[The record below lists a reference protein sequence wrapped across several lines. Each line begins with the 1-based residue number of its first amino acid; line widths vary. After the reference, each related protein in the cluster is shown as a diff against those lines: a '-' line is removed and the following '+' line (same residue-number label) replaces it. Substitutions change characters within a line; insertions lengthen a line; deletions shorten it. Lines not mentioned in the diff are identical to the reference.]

1 MTQQIIN
8 IGSTPNDR
16 TGDTM
21 VVGATKIN
29 ANFSELYRLV
39 NDRSIIQANAL
50 GGTTLAS
57 NVVASSLT
65 SVGTLTNLSVTN
77 AITGSIN
84 GNARTVTNGVYS
96 NVSYH
101 DPAWVASLNYNKITG
116 FPLGF
121 NSTPAGVGPTGALG
135 GVKVDGST
143 ITIDVNGVIS
153 SFSTY
158 TLPVASQSTLGGVR
172 VDGTTVVMN
181 GNVLS
186 AISAI
191 GTAAAGA
198 LTGTTLAANVVN
210 SSLTSIGTLT
220 ALSVTGNSNLGGD
233 LYLSGNLTVNG
244 TTTTINSTTLSV
256 DDKNIELGSIASPS
270 DITADGGGITLK
282 GTTNKTITW
291 LSSTGRWTFNTAVE
305 ATSFVGNASTAT
317 KLAATKSINGVAFDG
332 SADITVA
339 VDASTL
345 SGNTLNSTITSSS
358 LTSVGTLANLTVT
371 NPIAGSVTGSA
382 ATLTTSRNINGV
394 AFNGSADITVAAA
407 AGTLSG
413 SILAG
418 NVLSSSLTSVGT
430 IVTGTWNA
438 TAIGPTKGGTG
449 LSAYTSGDI
458 IYASA
463 TNVLSR
469 LAKGVNGQVLTLVA
483 GFPAY
488 ADVPVYTLPTSSTS
502 TLGGVKVDGTTITI
516 NGSGIISS
524 TGGYSLPVASTTV
537 LGGVKI
543 DGSTITLNGS
553 NQLVA
558 TAYSLP
564 TATVGTLST
573 GTLGGVKVDGTTI
586 TITNGV
592 ISGANTYTLPAASTS
607 TLGGVTVAAVGTSG
621 LNNTSGAISLA
632 TAGTSQL
639 GGVKIDGTTI
649 TIDGSGVISSAS
661 GLTSRGTVA
670 GTTASLAN
678 NATGNLTIAGF
689 KGYVLYKIQTSAG
702 AWVRIYT
709 DGSSRTA
716 DAGRAQTSDPSP
728 GSGVIAEVIT
738 SGAQTIVVGPGT
750 IGFNNES
757 SPTTNIELAVT
768 NLSGSTATVTVTL
781 TILKIEV

>member
-50 GGTTLAS
+50 GGTTLAG

-77 AITGSIN
+77 TITGSIN

-96 NVSYH
+96 NISYH
-101 DPAWVASLNYNKITG
+101 DPAWIASLNYNKITG

-121 NSTPAGVGPTGALG
+121 NSTPAGVGPTGVLG

-143 ITIDVNGVIS
+143 ITIDANGVIS
-153 SFSTY
+153 SASAY
-158 TLPVASQSTLGGVR
+158 NLPTASQSTLGGVR

-198 LTGTTLAANVVN
+198 LTGTTIASNVVN
-210 SSLTSIGTLT
+210 SSLTRVGTLT
-220 ALSVTGNSNLGGD
+220 ALSVTGDSNFGGN
-233 LYLSGNLTVNG
+233 LFLSGNLTVNG

-270 DITADGGGITLK
+270 DITADGGGVTLK
-282 GTTNKTITW
+282 GTTDKTITW

-317 KLAATKSINGVAFDG
+317 KLAASKSINGVAFDG

-358 LTSVGTLANLTVT
+358 LTTVGTLANLTVT

-382 ATLTTSRNINGV
+382 ATLATSRNINGV

-407 AGTLSG
+407 AGTLTG

-430 IVTGTWNA
+430 IATGTWNA
-438 TAIGPTKGGTG
+438 TSIGPTKGGTG

-469 LAKGVNGQVLTLVA
+469 LAKGVNGQVLTVVA

-502 TLGGVKVDGTTITI
+502 VLGGVKVDGTTITI
-516 NGSGIISS
+516 TNGVITS
-524 TGGYSLPVASTTV
+524 TGGYSLPTASTST

-558 TAYSLP
+558 TAYTLP
-564 TATVGTLST
+564 TASNSV
-573 GTLGGVKVDGTTI
+573 LGGVKVDGTTI
-586 TITNGV
+586 TINGSGV
-592 ISGANTYTLPAASTS
+592 ISGANTYTLPTAGTS

-661 GLTSRGTVA
+661 GLASRGTVA

-678 NATGNLTIAGF
+678 NATGNLTIVGF

-709 DGSSRTA
+709 DGASRTA

>member
-29 ANFSELYRLV
+29 ANFTELYRLV
-39 NDRSIIQANAL
+39 NDRLVIQANAL

-57 NVVASSLT
+57 NVVSSSLT

-77 AITGSIN
+77 PITGSVT
-84 GNARTVTNGVYS
+84 GNAGTVTNGLYR
-96 NVSYH
+96 NVVYH
-101 DPAWVASLNYNKITG
+101 DPTWIASLNYNKITG

-143 ITIDVNGVIS
+143 ITIDANGVIR

-198 LTGTTLAANVVN
+198 LTGTTIASNVVN
-210 SSLTSIGTLT
+210 SSLTSVGTLT
-220 ALSVTGNSNLGGD
+220 SLSVNGDSNLGGN

-244 TTTTINSTTLSV
+244 STTTVNSTTLNV
-256 DDKNIELGSIASPS
+256 DDKNIELGSISSPS
-270 DITADGGGITLK
+270 DITANGGGITLK
-282 GTTNKTITW
+282 GTTDKTIIW

-317 KLAATKSINGVAFDG
+317 KFATAKNINGVAFDG
-332 SADITVA
+332 SADITVT
-339 VDASTL
+339 VDVSTL
-345 SGNTLNSTITSSS
+345 TGTTLNSTITSSS
-358 LTSVGTLANLTVT
+358 LTSVGTLTNLTVT

-382 ATLTTSRNINGV
+382 ARLTTSRTINGI
-394 AFNGSADITVAAA
+394 AFDGSADITVAAA
-407 AGTLSG
+407 AGTLTG
-413 SILAG
+413 TILAG
-418 NVLSSSLTSVGT
+418 NVVSSSLTSVGT
-430 IVTGTWNA
+430 IATGTWNA
-438 TAIGPTKGGTG
+438 TAIGSTKGGTG
-449 LSAYTSGDI
+449 QTTYTSGDM

-463 TNVLSR
+463 ANTLSK
-469 LAKGVNGQVLTLVA
+469 LAKGVNGQVLTTVA
-483 GFPAY
+483 GFPAW

-502 TLGGVKVDGTTITI
+502 TLGGVKVDGSTITI
-516 NGSGIISS
+516 SNGVISS
-524 TGGYSLPVASTTV
+524 TGGYTLPTASTTV
-537 LGGVKI
+537 LGGVKV

-564 TATVGTLST
+564 TATVGTIST

-632 TAGTSQL
+632 TAGTTQL
-639 GGVKIDGTTI
+639 GGVKVDGTTV
-649 TIDGSGVISSAS
+649 TIDGNGVISSAS
-661 GLTSRGTVA
+661 SLASRGTAA

-678 NATGNLTIAGF
+678 NATGNLTIVGF

-709 DGSSRTA
+709 DAASRTA

-728 GSGVIAEVIT
+728 GSGIIAEIIT

-768 NLSGSTATVTVTL
+768 NLSGSTATITVTL
-781 TILKIEV
+781 TILKIEA

>member
-29 ANFSELYRLV
+29 SNFTELYRLV
-39 NDRSIIQANAL
+39 NDRSVTQANAL
-50 GGTTLAS
+50 GGTTIAS

-77 AITGSIN
+77 PITGSVT
-84 GNARTVTNGVYS
+84 GNAGTVTNGLYR
-96 NVSYH
+96 NVVYH
-101 DPAWVASLNYNKITG
+101 DPTWIASLNYNKITG

-121 NSTPAGVGPTGALG
+121 NSTPAGVGPTGTLG
-135 GVKVDGST
+135 GVKVDGSS
-143 ITIDVNGVIS
+143 ITIDANGVIR

-172 VDGTTVVMN
+172 VDGTTVIMN

-191 GTAAAGA
+191 GTAAASA
-198 LTGTTLAANVVN
+198 LTGTTIASNVIN
-210 SSLTSIGTLT
+210 SSLTGVGTLT
-220 ALSVTGNSNLGGD
+220 SLSVNGDSNLGGN

-244 TTTTINSTTLSV
+244 STTTVNSTTLNV
-256 DDKNIELGSIASPS
+256 DDKNIELGSISSPS

-282 GTTNKTITW
+282 GTTDKTITW
-291 LSSTGRWTFNTAVE
+291 VSSTGRWTFNTAVE
-305 ATSFVGNASTAT
+305 ATAFVGNASTAT
-317 KLAATKSINGVAFDG
+317 KFATSKNINGVAFDG
-332 SADITVA
+332 SADITVT
-339 VDASTL
+339 VDVGTL
-345 SGNTLNSTITSSS
+345 TGTTLNSTITSSS

-371 NPIAGSVTGSA
+371 NAIAGSVTGSA
-382 ATLTTSRNINGV
+382 ATLTTSRNINSV

-407 AGTLSG
+407 AGTLTG

-430 IVTGTWNA
+430 IATGTWNA

-469 LAKGVNGQVLTLVA
+469 LAKGVNGQVLTVVA

-488 ADVPVYTLPTSSTS
+488 SDVPVYTLPTASTS
-502 TLGGVKVDGTTITI
+502 TLGGVKVDGSTITI
-516 NGSGIISS
+516 SNGIITS
-524 TGGYSLPVASTTV
+524 TGGYSLPTASTTV

-553 NQLVA
+553 SQLVA

-564 TATVGTLST
+564 TATAGTIST

-639 GGVKIDGTTI
+639 GGVKVDGTTV

-661 GLTSRGTVA
+661 SLASRGTVT

-678 NATGNLTIAGF
+678 NATGNLTIVGF

-702 AWVRIYT
+702 AWVRMYT
-709 DGSSRTA
+709 DGASRTA
-716 DAGRAQTSDPSP
+716 DASRLQTSDPSP
-728 GSGVIAEVIT
+728 GSGIIAEIIT

-768 NLSGSTATVTVTL
+768 NLSGSTATITVTL
-781 TILKIEV
+781 TILKIEA

>member
-50 GGTTLAS
+50 GGTTLAG

-77 AITGSIN
+77 PITGSVT
-84 GNARTVTNGVYS
+84 GNAGTVTNGLYRNIV
-96 NVSYH
+96 YH
-101 DPAWVASLNYNKITG
+101 DPTWIASLNYNKITG

-135 GVKVDGST
+135 GVKVDGSS
-143 ITIDVNGVIS
+143 ITIDANGVIR

-172 VDGTTVVMN
+172 VDGTTVIMN

-198 LTGTTLAANVVN
+198 LTGTTIAANVVN
-210 SSLTSIGTLT
+210 SSLTRVGTLT
-220 ALSVTGNSNLGGD
+220 ALSVTGDSNLGGN
-233 LYLSGNLTVNG
+233 LFLSGNLTVNG

-256 DDKNIELGSIASPS
+256 DDKNIELGSISSPS

-282 GTTNKTITW
+282 GTTDKTITW

-317 KLAATKSINGVAFDG
+317 KLAASKNINGVAFDG

-358 LTSVGTLANLTVT
+358 LTSIGTLANLTVT

-382 ATLTTSRNINGV
+382 ATLATSRNINGV

-407 AGTLSG
+407 AGTLTG
-413 SILAG
+413 TILAG
-418 NVLSSSLTSVGT
+418 NVVSSSLTSVGT
-430 IVTGTWNA
+430 IATGTWNA

-469 LAKGVNGQVLTLVA
+469 LAKGVNGQVLTVVA

-502 TLGGVKVDGTTITI
+502 VLGGVKVDGTTITI
-516 NGSGIISS
+516 TNGVITS
-524 TGGYSLPVASTTV
+524 TGGYSLPTASTST

-558 TAYSLP
+558 TAYTLP
-564 TATVGTLST
+564 TASNSV
-573 GTLGGVKVDGTTI
+573 LGGVKVDGTTI
-586 TITNGV
+586 TINGSGV
-592 ISGANTYTLPAASTS
+592 ISGANTYTLPTAGTS

-661 GLTSRGTVA
+661 GLASRGTVA

-678 NATGNLTIAGF
+678 NATGNLTIVGF

-709 DGSSRTA
+709 DGASRTA
-716 DAGRAQTSDPSP
+716 DASRAQTSDPSP

>member
-29 ANFSELYRLV
+29 ANFTELYRLV
-39 NDRSIIQANAL
+39 NDRLVIQANAL

-57 NVVASSLT
+57 NVVSSSLT

-77 AITGSIN
+77 PITGSVT
-84 GNARTVTNGVYS
+84 GNAGTVTNGLYR
-96 NVSYH
+96 NVVYH
-101 DPAWVASLNYNKITG
+101 DPTWIASLNYNKITG

-121 NSTPAGVGPTGALG
+121 NSTPAGVGPTGTLG
-135 GVKVDGST
+135 GVKVDGSS
-143 ITIDVNGVIS
+143 ITIDANGVIR

-172 VDGTTVVMN
+172 VDGTTVIMN

-191 GTAAAGA
+191 GTAAASA
-198 LTGTTLAANVVN
+198 LTGTTIASNVVN
-210 SSLTSIGTLT
+210 SSLTRVGTLT
-220 ALSVTGNSNLGGD
+220 SLSVNGDSNLGGD

-244 TTTTINSTTLSV
+244 STTTVNSTTLNV
-256 DDKNIELGSIASPS
+256 DDKNIELGSISSPS

-282 GTTNKTITW
+282 GTTDKTITW
-291 LSSTGRWTFNTAVE
+291 ISSTGRWTFNTAVE

-317 KLAATKSINGVAFDG
+317 KFATAKNINGVAFDG
-332 SADITVA
+332 SADITVT
-339 VDASTL
+339 VDVSTL
-345 SGNTLNSTITSSS
+345 TGTTLNSTITSSS

-371 NPIAGSVTGSA
+371 NAIAGSVTGSA

-407 AGTLSG
+407 AGTLTG

-430 IVTGTWNA
+430 IATGTWNA

-469 LAKGVNGQVLTLVA
+469 LAKGVNGQVLTVVA

-488 ADVPVYTLPTSSTS
+488 SDVPVYTLPTASTS
-502 TLGGVKVDGTTITI
+502 TLGGVKVDGSTITI
-516 NGSGIISS
+516 SNGIITS
-524 TGGYSLPVASTTV
+524 TGGYTLPTASTTV

-553 NQLVA
+553 SQLVA

-564 TATVGTLST
+564 TATVGTINT

-639 GGVKIDGTTI
+639 GGVKVDGTTV

-661 GLTSRGTVA
+661 SLASRGTVT

-678 NATGNLTIAGF
+678 NATGNLTIVGF
-689 KGYVLYKIQTSAG
+689 KGYILYKIQTSAG
-702 AWVRIYT
+702 AWVRMYT
-709 DGSSRTA
+709 DGASRTA
-716 DAGRAQTSDPSP
+716 DASRLQTSDPSP
-728 GSGVIAEVIT
+728 GSGIIAEIIT

-768 NLSGSTATVTVTL
+768 NLSGSTATITVTL
-781 TILKIEV
+781 TILKIEA

>member
-29 ANFSELYRLV
+29 ANFTELYRIV
-39 NDRSIIQANAL
+39 NDRSVIQANAL
-50 GGTTLAS
+50 GGTTLAN
-57 NVVASSLT
+57 NVISSSLT

-77 AITGSIN
+77 PIAGSITG
-84 GNARTVTNGVYS
+84 NAGTVTHGVYD
-96 NVSYH
+96 NVVYQ
-101 DPAWVASLNYNKITG
+101 DPSWIASLNYNKIVG

-121 NSTPAGVGPTGALG
+121 NSTPAGVGPYGALG
-135 GVKVDGST
+135 GVKVDGVT
-143 ITIDVNGVIS
+143 ITIDENDVIRS
-153 SFSTY
+153 ASAY
-158 TLPVASQSTLGGVR
+158 TLPVASTQTLGGVR
-172 VDGTTVVMN
+172 VDGTTVIMN

-198 LTGTTLAANVVN
+198 LTGTTIASNVVN
-210 SSLTSIGTLT
+210 SSLTTVGSLT
-220 ALSVTGNSNLGGD
+220 SLSVTGDSNLGGN

-244 TTTTINSTTLSV
+244 STTTVNATTLTV
-256 DDKNIELGSIASPS
+256 DDKNIELGSVPSPS

-282 GTTNKTITW
+282 GTTDKTIIW
-291 LSSTGRWTFNTAVE
+291 SSSTGRWTFNTAVE

-317 KLAATKSINGVAFDG
+317 KLAAVKYINGIGFDG
-332 SADITVA
+332 SADITVTA
-339 VDASTL
+339 DANTLTGSTL
-345 SGNTLNSTITSSS
+345 KSTITSSS

-371 NPIAGSVTGSA
+371 NTISGSVSGSA
-382 ATLTTSRNINGV
+382 ATLTTSRNINGI
-394 AFNGSADITVAAA
+394 AFNGSADITVSAA
-407 AGTLSG
+407 AGTLTG
-413 SILAG
+413 TILAG
-418 NVLSSSLTSVGT
+418 NVVSSSLTSVGT
-430 IVTGTWNA
+430 IATGTWNA
-438 TAIGPTKGGTG
+438 TAIGATKGGTG
-449 LSAYTSGDI
+449 LTSYASGDV

-469 LAKGVNGQVLTLVA
+469 LAKGANGQVLTVVA

-502 TLGGVKVDGTTITI
+502 VLGGVKVDGSTITI
-516 NGSGIISS
+516 TNGVISS
-524 TGGYSLPVASTTV
+524 TGGYTLPTASTTV

-558 TAYSLP
+558 TAYTLP
-564 TATVGTLST
+564 TASNSV
-573 GTLGGVKVDGTTI
+573 LGGVKVDGTTI
-586 TITNGV
+586 TIDGSGV
-592 ISGANTYTLPAASTS
+592 ISGANTYTLPTASTS

-632 TAGTSQL
+632 TAGTIQL

-661 GLTSRGTVA
+661 SLASRGTVA

-678 NATGNLTIAGF
+678 NATGNLTIVGF
-689 KGYVLYKIQTSAG
+689 KGYVLYKIQTSVG

-709 DGSSRTA
+709 DGASRTA
-716 DAGRAQTSDPSP
+716 DASRVQTSDPSP
-728 GSGVIAEVIT
+728 GSGIIAEVIT
-738 SGAQTIVVGPGT
+738 SGAQTIVISPGT

-781 TILKIEV
+781 TIVKIEG

>member
-29 ANFSELYRLV
+29 ANFTELYRIV
-39 NDRSIIQANAL
+39 NDRSVIQANAL
-50 GGTTLAS
+50 GGTTLAN
-57 NVVASSLT
+57 NVISSSLT

-77 AITGSIN
+77 PIAGSITG
-84 GNARTVTNGVYS
+84 NAGTVTHGVYD
-96 NVSYH
+96 NVVYQ
-101 DPAWVASLNYNKITG
+101 DPSWIASLNYNKIVG

-121 NSTPAGVGPTGALG
+121 NSTPAGVGPYGALG
-135 GVKVDGST
+135 GVKVDGVT
-143 ITIDVNGVIS
+143 ITIDENDVIRS
-153 SFSTY
+153 ASAY
-158 TLPVASQSTLGGVR
+158 TLPVASTQTLGGVR
-172 VDGTTVVMN
+172 VDGTTVIMN

-198 LTGTTLAANVVN
+198 LTGTTIASNVVN
-210 SSLTSIGTLT
+210 SSLTTVGSLT
-220 ALSVTGNSNLGGD
+220 SLSVTGDSNLGGN

-244 TTTTINSTTLSV
+244 STTTVNATTLTV
-256 DDKNIELGSIASPS
+256 DDKNIELGSVPSPS

-282 GTTNKTITW
+282 GTTDKTIIW
-291 LSSTGRWTFNTAVE
+291 SSSTGRWTFNTAVE

-317 KLAATKSINGVAFDG
+317 KLAAVKYINGIGFDG
-332 SADITVA
+332 SADITVTA
-339 VDASTL
+339 DANTLTGSTL
-345 SGNTLNSTITSSS
+345 KSTITSSS

-371 NPIAGSVTGSA
+371 NTISGSVSGSA
-382 ATLTTSRNINGV
+382 ATLTTSRNINGI
-394 AFNGSADITVAAA
+394 AFNGSADITVSAA
-407 AGTLSG
+407 AGTLTG
-413 SILAG
+413 TILAG
-418 NVLSSSLTSVGT
+418 NVVSSSLTSVGT
-430 IVTGTWNA
+430 IATGTWNA
-438 TAIGPTKGGTG
+438 TAIGATKGGTG
-449 LSAYTSGDI
+449 LTSYASGDV

-463 TNVLSR
+463 ANTLSK
-469 LAKGVNGQVLTLVA
+469 LAKGVNSQVLTLVA
-483 GFPAY
+483 GFPAWS
-488 ADVPVYTLPTSSTS
+488 DVPVYTLPTSSTS
-502 TLGGVKVDGTTITI
+502 VLGGVKVDGSTITI
-516 NGSGIISS
+516 TNGVISS
-524 TGGYSLPVASTTV
+524 TGGYSLPTASTTV

-558 TAYSLP
+558 TAYTLP
-564 TATVGTLST
+564 TASNSV
-573 GTLGGVKVDGTTI
+573 LGGVKVDGTTI
-586 TITNGV
+586 TINGSGV
-592 ISGANTYTLPAASTS
+592 ISGANTYTLPTASTS

-661 GLTSRGTVA
+661 SLASRGTVA

-678 NATGNLTIAGF
+678 NATGNLTIVGF
-689 KGYVLYKIQTSAG
+689 KGYVLYKIQTSVG

-709 DGSSRTA
+709 DGASRTA
-716 DAGRAQTSDPSP
+716 DASRVQTSDPSP
-728 GSGVIAEVIT
+728 GSGIIAEVIT
-738 SGAQTIVVGPGT
+738 SGAQTIVISPGT

-781 TILKIEV
+781 TIVKIEG

>member
-1 MTQQIIN
+1 
-8 IGSTPNDR
+8 
-16 TGDTM
+16 M

-29 ANFSELYRLV
+29 SNFTELYRLV
-39 NDRSIIQANAL
+39 NDRSVTQANAL
-50 GGTTLAS
+50 GGTTIAS

-77 AITGSIN
+77 PITGSVT
-84 GNARTVTNGVYS
+84 GNAGTVTNGLYR
-96 NVSYH
+96 NVVYH
-101 DPAWVASLNYNKITG
+101 DPTWIASLNYNKITG

-121 NSTPAGVGPTGALG
+121 NSTPAGVGPTGTLG
-135 GVKVDGST
+135 GVKVDGSS
-143 ITIDVNGVIS
+143 ITIDANGVIR

-172 VDGTTVVMN
+172 VDGTTVIMN

-191 GTAAAGA
+191 GTAAASA
-198 LTGTTLAANVVN
+198 LTGTTIASNVIN
-210 SSLTSIGTLT
+210 SSLTGVGTLT
-220 ALSVTGNSNLGGD
+220 SLSVNGDSNLGGN

-244 TTTTINSTTLSV
+244 STTTVNSTTLNV
-256 DDKNIELGSIASPS
+256 DDKNIELGSISSPS

-282 GTTNKTITW
+282 GTTDKTITW
-291 LSSTGRWTFNTAVE
+291 VSSTGRWTFNTAVE
-305 ATSFVGNASTAT
+305 ATAFVGNASTAT
-317 KLAATKSINGVAFDG
+317 KFATSKNINGVAFDG
-332 SADITVA
+332 SADITVT
-339 VDASTL
+339 VDVGTL
-345 SGNTLNSTITSSS
+345 TGTTLNSTITSSS

-371 NPIAGSVTGSA
+371 NAIAGSVTGSA
-382 ATLTTSRNINGV
+382 ATLTTSRNINSV

-407 AGTLSG
+407 AGTLTG

-430 IVTGTWNA
+430 IATGTWNA

-469 LAKGVNGQVLTLVA
+469 LAKGVNGQVLTVVA

-488 ADVPVYTLPTSSTS
+488 SDVPVYTLPTASTS
-502 TLGGVKVDGTTITI
+502 TLGGVKVDGSTITI
-516 NGSGIISS
+516 SNGIITS
-524 TGGYSLPVASTTV
+524 TGGYSLPTASTTV

-553 NQLVA
+553 SQLVA

-564 TATVGTLST
+564 TATAGTIST

-639 GGVKIDGTTI
+639 GGVKVDGTTV

-661 GLTSRGTVA
+661 SLASRGTVT

-678 NATGNLTIAGF
+678 NATGNLTIVGF

-702 AWVRIYT
+702 AWVRMYT
-709 DGSSRTA
+709 DGASRTA
-716 DAGRAQTSDPSP
+716 DASRLQTSDPSP
-728 GSGVIAEVIT
+728 GSGIIAEIIT

-768 NLSGSTATVTVTL
+768 NLSGSTATITVTL
-781 TILKIEV
+781 TILKIEA